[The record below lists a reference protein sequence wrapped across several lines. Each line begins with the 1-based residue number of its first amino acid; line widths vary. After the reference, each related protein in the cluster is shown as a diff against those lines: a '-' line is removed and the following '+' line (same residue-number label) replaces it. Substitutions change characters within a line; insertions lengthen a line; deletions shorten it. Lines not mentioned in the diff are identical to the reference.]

1 MSPMIQEFAESRIVR
16 WCSIECRG
24 KSLECPRIE
33 LEEVAIQENRRGF
46 ARCGVEH
53 ELRSILPDRLC
64 GAIDQRHIVWTL
76 VSKVCYL
83 AHQGNLTH
91 GVRREFLTGTVGVLI
106 LSLLSE
112 REMYGYELLRE
123 AERRSASA
131 FQLKE
136 GRCTRRSIIWSD
148 PGCSRGGGVTARRTI
163 AQVLPSDREGP
174 APGPVKTSAVAADFG
189 RNAVDLG

>member
-1 MSPMIQEFAESRIVR
+1 MSRSIASRSLASCAGRLMSPMIQEFAESRIVR

-64 GAIDQRHIVWTL
+64 GPIDQRHTVWTL

-91 GVRREFLTGTVGVLI
+91 GVRPRI
-106 LSLLSE
+106 SH
-112 REMYGYELLRE
+112 RYR
-123 AERRSASA
+123 RRSDS
-131 FQLKE
+131 E
-136 GRCTRRSIIWSD
+136 
-148 PGCSRGGGVTARRTI
+148 
-163 AQVLPSDREGP
+163 
-174 APGPVKTSAVAADFG
+174 PVE
-189 RNAVDLG
+189 